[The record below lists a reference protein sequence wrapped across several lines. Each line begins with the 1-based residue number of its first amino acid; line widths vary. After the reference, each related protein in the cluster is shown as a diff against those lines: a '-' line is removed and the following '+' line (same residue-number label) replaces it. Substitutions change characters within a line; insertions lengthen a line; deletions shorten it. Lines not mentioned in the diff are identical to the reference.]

1 VSTVEGLIAE
11 LREVCADL
19 PDRRTGPSRDDAY
32 TMTDIGLS
40 AFSIFFMGSPSFLAH
55 QRALAEG
62 HGRSNCQ
69 TLFGMMA
76 IPTDNYIRLMLDGAA
91 PAMFDRL
98 FIKAIEA
105 AGPLTPFQCLDGRV
119 LIALDGTEHFCS
131 RKIKCRQCSTRLRA
145 DGGTEYFHA
154 FLGASIVA
162 PGHKRV
168 LPLPPEFIAPQDEEV
183 SRSGTLTCRQPKEEV
198 KQDCER
204 NAAKR
209 WLARHSTTLA
219 HLWPI
224 YLGDDLFA
232 CQPIVAAIQEAGG
245 SFILTCKPSSHQTIA
260 EYLHG
265 AERQEQRQTVCK
277 RGKRTTTI
285 YRWLDAVPL
294 RATDDAIQ
302 VNWFSV
308 ETLNSKG
315 KRTYYNSFVTSSFG
329 NAGVPPTK
337 RETDLAVTAD
347 TVADLAVCGRAR
359 WKIENETFNVLK
371 TNGYN
376 LEHNCGHGK
385 ETLASVMVTL
395 NLLAFAFH
403 RRLSRRPR
411 LASRRHR
418 TSSEVSL
425 LRASAD
431 HHRLCG
437 LPRLDAPAP
446 IHRCGGHTATVTR
459 ALPDPHSKHPN
470 TENKHQKYPRDLN
483 RFRDIFPAACCASM
497 MWHEQLY
504 PQKPQ
509 CHGVAV
515 SPRVSDEV
523 PPCGYWS

>member
-1 VSTVEGLIAE
+1 MSAVEGLIAE

-55 QRALAEG
+55 QRALEEG

-69 TLFGMMA
+69 TLFGMTA

-98 FIKAIEA
+98 FMKAIEA

-119 LIALDGTEHFCS
+119 LIALDGTEYFCS

-154 FLGASIVA
+154 FLGASMVA

-168 LPLPPEFIAPQDEEV
+168 LPLPPEFIAPQD
-183 SRSGTLTCRQPKEEV
+183 GAV

-209 WLARHSTTLA
+209 WLARQGATLA
-219 HLWPI
+219 HLRPV

-232 CQPIVAAIQEAGG
+232 CQPIVAAIQATGG

-260 EYLHG
+260 EYVHG
-265 AERQEQRQTVCK
+265 ADLQEHRQTVCK
-277 RGKRTTTI
+277 RGKRSSTI

-294 RATDDAIQ
+294 RGTDDAIP

-308 ETLNSKG
+308 EILNTKG
-315 KRTYYNSFVTSSFG
+315 KRTYYNSFVT
-329 NAGVPPTK
+329 
-337 RETDLAVTAD
+337 DLAVTPD
-347 TVADLAVCGRAR
+347 TVAELAVCGRSR

-376 LEHNCGHGK
+376 LEHNFGHGK

-403 RRLSRRPR
+403 TAAY
-411 LASRRHR
+411 LAVLAWR
-418 TSSEVSL
+418 TAVIVRGPTYRFFEH
-425 LRASAD
+425 LRT
-431 HHRLCG
+431 
-437 LPRLDAPAP
+437 
-446 IHRCGGHTATVTR
+446 ITAYVV
-459 ALPDPHSKHPN
+459 
-470 TENKHQKYPRDLN
+470 
-483 RFRDIFPAACCASM
+483 FRDWNHLLLSIGAAAI
-497 MWHEQLY
+497 
-504 PQKPQ
+504 
-509 CHGVAV
+509 
-515 SPRVSDEV
+515 R
-523 PPCGYWS
+523 PP